1 MSVSHK
7 HIVVNSELSVDY
19 DFERAPGDG
28 AWICRRNAGK
38 SYSFVSLSEA
48 EAKAIK
54 SSRDAMYKRRYSRII
69 ENQNTMVMMMPTIV
83 AMRNDRGPLFR
94 VDIEVSETDELIVVD
109 RAYYDQ
115 PPTPKEAFGT
125 IESSRSYDEAV
136 EGIDGTIAIAEGYIL
151 DARSEA
157 EITVV
162 SRLDEACVWM
172 LVKYT
177 GHGRLETVHTDTGGL
192 RTVLVSVPDCRIG
205 DMFKIIFGSEETA
218 WFEIRDH
225 K

>member
-38 SYSFVSLSEA
+38 SYSFVCLTEA

-54 SSRDAMYKRRYSRII
+54 SSRDAMYKRRYSRLIG
-69 ENQNTMVMMMPTIV
+69 NSNTMVMMMPTIV
-83 AMRNDRGPLFR
+83 ALRNDRGPLFR
-94 VDIEVSETDELIVVD
+94 VDIEVNETDELIAAD
-109 RAYYDQ
+109 PAYYDQ

-125 IESSRSYDEAV
+125 IEASRSYDEAV
-136 EGIDGTIAIAEGYIL
+136 EGVDGTIAITNGYIN
-151 DARSEA
+151 DATSAA
-157 EITVV
+157 EIAVS
-162 SRLDEACVWM
+162 SRLDKACVWM
-172 LVKYT
+172 LVKYLD
-177 GHGRLETVHTDTGGL
+177 HGRTETVHTDIGGL
-192 RTVLVSVPDCRIG
+192 RTVEVSVPGCKIG
-205 DMFKIIFGSEETA
+205 DLFKIIFGSEETV